1 MGIKINDYYGPD
13 HFKAINEDNYNISRT
28 SEYEKNAM
36 HHIHNSSEVLIIE
49 TGSADYY
56 ISGQKYHVSK
66 NDILVIGAMEHHQS
80 KILQPPYTRYGF
92 TIKLSYCRSLNL
104 EDDLMNVF
112 FTPAPEMFERHYKNI
127 NPDIIHQII
136 ELFCYL
142 KNEEKFNTSFRPQ
155 MERSIITQIAILL
168 FRAFNMKKQDRVLSV
183 MNERMLE
190 IKEYI
195 NLHYN
200 EKLDLQ
206 RLRDLFFLHPSTI
219 SREFNRYCGMTLVKY
234 INTVRVCEAAK
245 LLESN
250 QYNIALISDKC
261 GYENVNTF
269 LRHFKSIMQ
278 VSPLQY
284 RKSVQDFFEK
294 KEQFKSSNQ
303 QIISQEKIDKD

>member
-1 MGIKINDYYGPD
+1 MEIKINDYYGPE
-13 HFKAINEDNYNISRT
+13 HFKAINEDNYNVSRT
-28 SEYEKNAM
+28 CEYEKNAM
-36 HHIHNSSEVLIIE
+36 HHIHNSSEILIIE

-56 ISGQKYHVSK
+56 ISGQKYHVEK

-80 KILQPPYTRYGF
+80 KILQPPYSRYGF
-92 TIKLSYCRSLNL
+92 TIKPSYCRSLNL
-104 EDDLMNVF
+104 EDDLMQVF
-112 FTPAPEMFERHYKNI
+112 STPAPELFESHYKNL

-136 ELFCYL
+136 ELLCYL
-142 KNEEKFNTSFRPQ
+142 KNEVEFNESFRPQ
-155 MERSIITQIAILL
+155 MERSIITQIAVLL
-168 FRAFNMKKQDRVLSV
+168 FRAFETKKRGRVLSV

-195 NLHYN
+195 NLHYQ
-200 EKLDLQ
+200 EKIDLQ

-219 SREFNRYCGMTLVKY
+219 SKEFKRCCGMTLVKY

-245 LLESN
+245 LLESS
-250 QYNIALISDKC
+250 QYSISLISDKC

-284 RKSVQDFFEK
+284 RKSVQEFFEK
-294 KEQFKSSNQ
+294 KEYFRPNDLK
-303 QIISQEKIDKD
+303 